1 MPFVQLPG
9 VVGARQ
15 ALQENDL
22 FMQAQQSD
30 LQSAALHQE
39 DARLTLQAKKAELAN
54 QEAFKQSVLAN
65 LASSEDSQSQL
76 AELSN
81 APTPHQQMQAK
92 LADTTEQIQNHVS
105 LVQATQKAIEQYAKT
120 DPMYAQKMQA
130 QLNQQIADGFKL
142 TEAHNKILSDE
153 AKKVS
158 QDLYPVMNADGVPG
172 KVDPVQYAQWYGT
185 QKANGVPLAQMG
197 LTGDAGVDTPRL
209 KEVYAHGMSVAD
221 QLKQQDDMYK
231 MKEKEW
237 RDKLE
242 VDKFDELKQHHRA
255 IEANQRERGT
265 KGAAV
270 KDPIV
275 VERSKQDAAYGAYR
289 TKYDRLDAQFR
300 KAVKSGD
307 LVEQRAISR
316 QIDSLNEGFE
326 AQKAAIRGSYGLV
339 DKGTTQAPAAS
350 VEEDLISKYSK

>member
-1 MPFVQLPG
+1 MPG
-9 VVGARQ
+9 VVGA
-15 ALQENDL
+15 LQDINENSL

-39 DARLTLQAKKAELAN
+39 DMRLTLQAKKAELAN
-54 QEAFKQSVLAN
+54 QEAFKASVLAN
-65 LASSEDSQSQL
+65 LASTEDSQSQL

-92 LADTTEQIQNHVS
+92 LADTTEKIQNHVS

-120 DPMYAQKMQA
+120 DPLYAQKMQM
-130 QLNQQIADGFKL
+130 QLNQQIEDGFKL

-209 KEVYAHGMSVAD
+209 KEIYAHGMSVSD
-221 QLKQQDDMYK
+221 QLKQQDAMYK

-237 RDKLE
+237 RDKLD
-242 VDKFDELKQHHRA
+242 VDKFAELQQHHRA
-255 IEANQRERGT
+255 VEAAARERADKAGSG
-265 KGAAV
+265 KAI

-350 VEEDLISKYSK
+350 VEEALISKYSK